1 MSLPANRRPQKMA
14 LLVAQQ
20 IVTDIQTRGAGPG
33 DRLPPE
39 KLMLEE
45 YQIGRG
51 TLRESLRF
59 LELQGLISLK
69 PGPGGG
75 PIVEAPNGSGLAT
88 SLTLLLQLENAPYRD
103 VVEARE
109 TLEPA
114 MASHA
119 AARMSDEQLAALK
132 ASVDRMS
139 ENVGDEEIFAETN
152 HEFHDV
158 IAQASGNALF
168 THFID
173 ALTGILDGTTMGI
186 EYPEHRRKHVVEAH
200 QRIYDALASR
210 DGSAAAAAMSEHIEE
225 YSKYIN
231 RKYPDTIMEPISWD

>member
-1 MSLPANRRPQKMA
+1 MSLPTNRRPQKMA

-20 IVTDIQTRGAGPG
+20 IVTDIQNRGAGPG

-75 PIVEAPNGSGLAT
+75 PIVEPPNGSGLAT

-103 VVEARE
+103 IVETRE

-114 MASHA
+114 MARYA
-119 AARMSDEQLAALK
+119 AARITAEQLESLK
-132 ASVDRMS
+132 ASVDRMAA
-139 ENVGDEEIFAETN
+139 NIGDEEVFAETN
-152 HEFHDV
+152 QEFHDIV
-158 IAQASGNALF
+158 ARGSGNSLF
-168 THFID
+168 IHFID

-200 QRIYDALASR
+200 SRIYEALAAH
-210 DGSAAAAAMSEHIEE
+210 DSAAASESMLEHIGE

-231 RKYPDTIMEPISWD
+231 RKYPDKIMEPISWD

>member
-1 MSLPANRRPQKMA
+1 MA

-20 IVTDIQTRGAGPG
+20 IVTDIQNRGAGPG

-75 PIVEAPNGSGLAT
+75 PIVEQPNGSGLAT

-114 MASHA
+114 MAGYA
-119 AARMSDEQLAALK
+119 ANRMSDEQLEALK
-132 ASVDRMS
+132 NSVNRMA
-139 ENVGDEEIFAETN
+139 ENIGDEEIFAETN
-152 HEFHDV
+152 REFHDI
-158 IAQASGNALF
+158 IAHGSGNSLF

-173 ALTGILDGTTMGI
+173 ALTDILDGTTMGV

-200 QRIYDALASR
+200 RRIYEALATR
-210 DGSAAAAAMSEHIEE
+210 DRAAASTAMLEHIEE

-231 RKYPDTIMEPISWD
+231 RKYPDTIMEPISWG

>member
-1 MSLPANRRPQKMA
+1 MSLPASRRPQKMA

-39 KLMLEE
+39 KQMLEE

-75 PIVEAPNGSGLAT
+75 PIVERPNGTGLAT

-109 TLEPA
+109 TIEPA
-114 MASHA
+114 MARYA
-119 AARMSDEQLAALK
+119 ASRITDEELAALK
-132 ASVDRMS
+132 ESVDRMS
-139 ENVGDEEIFAETN
+139 EHIKDEEIFAETN
-152 HEFHDV
+152 HEFHEV
-158 IAQASGNALF
+158 IAKASGNSLF
-168 THFID
+168 THMID

-200 QRIYDALASR
+200 RRIYEALASR
-210 DGSAAAAAMSEHIEE
+210 DAAAASNTMLEHIEE
-225 YSKYIN
+225 YSKYIS
-231 RKYPDTIMEPISWD
+231 RKYPDTIMEPISWE